1 MLPCHR
7 RCLAIIN
14 PIAMPLALKT
24 PLLIVLAICLA
35 WANAAQAQT
44 VWHYLH
50 KTDLPPG
57 EIGQRQLQRG
67 GPLGGYFQPVEV
79 TAPNGALLSLVSD
92 GAFTDPVREKAL
104 AGMLIGH
111 VYRVKVSNINKHE
124 GVEVFPTIEVIDRLY
139 PPPGQATRFP
149 IPVVLTQEELE
160 FAAEGR
166 YVVRVIYVEEPRT
179 AIPVREI
186 PGQQRYSEIAPGQ
199 DAMEMADRFGRPVAI
214 LRMGSRVPAEGEN
227 GRFLYESPPLMRFDE
242 PVAVP
247 RNGGLEEPLLAP
259 PQLGRPT
266 RNFPREPILR

>member
-1 MLPCHR
+1 MR
-7 RCLAIIN
+7 FVSKIS
-14 PIAMPLALKT
+14 
-24 PLLIVLAICLA
+24 LLLVLAVGLS
-35 WANAAQAQT
+35 WASFAQAQT

-50 KTDLPPG
+50 KADLPPG

-67 GPLGGYFQPVEV
+67 GPLPGYFQPVQV
-79 TAPNGALLSLVSD
+79 TAPNGALISLVCD

-104 AGMLIGH
+104 AGMLIGQ
-111 VYRVKVSNINKHE
+111 VYRLKVSNIHQHE

-149 IPVVLTQEELE
+149 IPIVLTQEELE

-186 PGQQRYSEIAPGQ
+186 PGQQRYSEIMPGQ
-199 DAMEMADRFGRPVAI
+199 DAMELADRLGRPVAI

-227 GRFLYESPPLMRFDE
+227 GKFLYESPPIVRFEE

-247 RNGGLEEPLLAP
+247 RNRGLEEPMNAP
-259 PQLGRPT
+259 PQMGRPT
-266 RNFPREPILR
+266 RNFPRTEIR